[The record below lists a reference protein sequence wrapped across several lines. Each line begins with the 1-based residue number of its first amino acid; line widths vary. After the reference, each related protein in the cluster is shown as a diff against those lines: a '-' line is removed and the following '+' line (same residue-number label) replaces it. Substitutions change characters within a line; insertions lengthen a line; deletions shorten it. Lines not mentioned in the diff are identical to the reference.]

1 MSRISADSF
10 VTSFNKRVFSVLL
23 ERVKEMRSVSPMD
36 ISEAFTADEMSSITS
51 ILSSR
56 PRENNPKR
64 AIQEYIDI
72 LLEEKEKISP
82 EKQHQPV
89 MKKCWNISKIEGKKK
104 VGGQKYEYITA
115 TG

>member
-36 ISEAFTADEMSSITS
+36 ISEAFTADEMSSVTS

-64 AIQEYIDI
+64 AIREYIDI

-82 EKQHQPV
+82 EKAASASDEE
-89 MKKCWNISKIEGKKK
+89 MLEYFKKLRERKK
-104 VGGQKYEYITA
+104 
-115 TG
+115 